1 MSNNAFT
8 YAVLLP
14 AVAAAAAAAAAQ
26 QQPALT
32 EVREMTQRL
41 RVLGDRGAPPFG
53 ERAEIVA
60 AVRDRVRE
68 HIEVALNARGGTRLS
83 ARVAALRE
91 QLAEAQSA
99 SQAWYDAIGKPFVH
113 YTEGPP
119 GPTVLASFVALDGHI
134 DVPQS
139 KPWIWAFR
147 QRNGKF
153 AAVDGAGS
161 DFAGC
166 GLFLQ
171 DIPAGR
177 SGETWLLA
185 WGTVFGA
192 NQTPRRMRVYS
203 FDGEKFATIWS
214 PPNLLQGAAPLKD
227 GMIEVSYLDRVQH
240 YQLREPPLYRYDRYA
255 LTVQGVV
262 ETQSVLGDGFPD
274 DP

>member
-1 MSNNAFT
+1 MSNNALT
-8 YAVLLP
+8 HAALLLGF
-14 AVAAAAAAAAAQ
+14 AAAAAAQ

-41 RVLGDRGAPPFG
+41 RVLGDRGAPPGG
-53 ERAEIVA
+53 ERAELVA

-68 HIEVALNARGGTRLS
+68 HIEAALNARNETRLS
-83 ARVAALRE
+83 ARVAALRA
-91 QLAEAQSA
+91 QLAEAQLA
-99 SQAWYDAIGKPFVH
+99 SQLWYDAIGAPFMH
-113 YTEGPP
+113 YMEGPP
-119 GPTVLASFVALDGHI
+119 GPTVLVSFVVLDGSVH
-134 DVPQS
+134 VPQS

-153 AAVDGAGS
+153 EAVDRTGS
-161 DFAGC
+161 DFEGC

-185 WGTVFGA
+185 WGTIFGA
-192 NQTPRRMRVYS
+192 NQTPRRMRIYS

-214 PPNLLQGAAPLKD
+214 PPNLLHGKVRLKD

>member
-1 MSNNAFT
+1 MSNNALT
-8 YAVLLP
+8 HAALLP
-14 AVAAAAAAAAAQ
+14 AVAAAAAAQ
-26 QQPALT
+26 QQPVLPK
-32 EVREMTQRL
+32 VREMTQRL
-41 RVLGDRGAPPFG
+41 LVLRGQGAPPGG

-68 HIEVALNARGGTRLS
+68 HIEAALNVRGGTRLS

-119 GPTVLASFVALDGHI
+119 GPTVLASFVVLDGHI

-139 KPWIWAFR
+139 KTWLWAFR
-147 QRNGKF
+147 ERNGKF
-153 AAVDGAGS
+153 EAVDGAGS

-171 DIPAGR
+171 EIPAGR

-192 NQTPRRMRVYS
+192 NQTPVRMRIYS
-203 FDGEKFATIWS
+203 LDGEKSATIWS
-214 PPNLLQGAAPLKD
+214 PPNRLQGAAPLKD
-227 GMIEVSYLDRVQH
+227 GMIEVSYLDRAP
-240 YQLREPPLYRYDRYA
+240 YYERREPPFNRYA
-255 LTVQGVV
+255 LTVQGMV
-262 ETQSVLGDGFPD
+262 ETQSVLTEFRAF
-274 DP
+274 